1 MTAAEI
7 YKTLGVSGEVL
18 AYGEKI
24 LETLRPRFAEIDAR
38 AEINQAKVLA
48 AMQKNRVNA
57 THFAAS
63 TGYGYDDEGRDN
75 LERVYADV
83 FHTEAAL
90 VRPQITCGTHA
101 LTVALILPEHTG
113 KIPDQR
119 FQAGHQVLIVGKHL
133 PDHFCIAHNARLNAL
148 GHPGAAAGGAAKF
161 LDILGAKFAVYIC
174 RCVFESVDIHGYLLV
189 KMKKPGN

>member
-18 AYGEKI
+18 AYSEKI

-75 LERVYADV
+75 LERVYAEPS
-83 FHTEAAL
+83 TPRPRWIARRSPAAPM
-90 VRPQITCGTHA
+90 RSPS
-101 LTVALILPEHTG
+101 
-113 KIPDQR
+113 R
-119 FQAGHQVLIVGKHL
+119 
-133 PDHFCIAHNARLNAL
+133 
-148 GHPGAAAGGAAKF
+148 
-161 LDILGAKFAVYIC
+161 
-174 RCVFESVDIHGYLLV
+174 
-189 KMKKPGN
+189 